1 MISSDAKRLF
11 APVAD
16 KGGGHTEADEY
27 ATRDVT
33 FPAQIVPIALD
44 PSPSRGGDQCI
55 KSITRQAHQRKQQ
68 TEKGDL
74 ERHRDARSNWS
85 SAKSSDHP
93 NQLTQPLPTPWT
105 YPDGRRCMHSGF

>member
-55 KSITRQAHQRKQQ
+55 KSITRQTH
-68 TEKGDL
+68 
-74 ERHRDARSNWS
+74 
-85 SAKSSDHP
+85 
-93 NQLTQPLPTPWT
+93 
-105 YPDGRRCMHSGF
+105 